1 MLFFIKIICFSFFLL
16 LSFVTTTMIDINN
29 DTIKRSYKVVME
41 ARNNMLHCREGKFY
55 PKVCCLCDRF
65 IPWDK
70 EQSISLQR
78 DLQHSAVER
87 FFNKDSLKWEYITGC
102 EKIQN
107 LLKRIYT
114 VPHTTARDPYHQL
127 QKYFLSPRSYV
138 YKKKYKE
145 E

>member
-1 MLFFIKIICFSFFLL
+1 
-16 LSFVTTTMIDINN
+16 MIDINN
-29 DTIKRSYKVVME
+29 DTIKRSYKAVME

-78 DLQHSAVER
+78 DLQHSAVKH
-87 FFNKDSLKWEYITGC
+87 FFHKDSLNWEYITDC
-102 EKIQN
+102 EKIQKI
-107 LLKRIYT
+107 LKRTYT
-114 VPHTTARDPYHQL
+114 VPISTGTGSHYQL

-138 YKKKYKE
+138 YKKKIQLGINHQMLFWDAVMNVKLE
-145 E
+145 LHQ